1 MLVEMSRSEMLK
13 DIAVIVVSGMDQ
25 EGHVL
30 RAVQSGA
37 LDYLPKPVNSRSIE
51 RAFQKFNGALS
62 AAHESRLSGSS
73 VALAGSMVD
82 RNRTSGFRC
91 VAICERY
98 GIWLLPPTYASAS
111 CRESEICV

>member
-1 MLVEMSRSEMLK
+1 MRVEMSRSEVLK

-30 RAVQSGA
+30 RVVQSGA
-37 LDYLPKPVNSRSIE
+37 LDYLTKPVNSRSME

-73 VALAGSMVD
+73 VAGSMAD
-82 RNRTSGFRC
+82 RSRTSGFRC

-98 GIWLLPPTYASAS
+98 GIWLLPPTYASPS
-111 CRESEICV
+111 CRES